1 MFSNP
6 SPRPSG
12 PKAIPHQTIDVESL
26 KLPPLQRVIA
36 PSHTSTMSSPLLHPA
51 SESTRLPFSPKGS
64 PTVHSNGS
72 PKIYSNGSPT
82 IYPKEYPSASHM
94 PSHVPSHMGSHNI
107 PRMGSQ
113 GFPTSNT
120 LEKDLSMGASTMELF
135 LDGDLET
142 YDTLRSVRILSH
154 SPSPKSSLPAGV
166 QQHVAETIPPDTSAE
181 TPIEDVNKEDPLAL
195 PPLEVVSRGDT
206 MESLGLPCVL
216 EQREEDEAL
225 LDALMKKMDQI
236 SDESKQVGE
245 SGNVVEEMDGNAELL
260 VEDQDVESSQKKG
273 ESAVSTIRTAK
284 STKRRAINAAD
295 YDFSADEE
303 IMETDRDS
311 VMFQSH
317 RGDSSITQLSYHSS
331 AKQSQLY
338 PEDYQSTESSRRDT
352 VRRSGTD
359 QTLPTGAAQFST
371 INKR

>member
-1 MFSNP
+1 M
-6 SPRPSG
+6 
-12 PKAIPHQTIDVESL
+12 A
-26 KLPPLQRVIA
+26 
-36 PSHTSTMSSPLLHPA
+36 
-51 SESTRLPFSPKGS
+51 
-64 PTVHSNGS
+64 
-72 PKIYSNGSPT
+72 
-82 IYPKEYPSASHM
+82 
-94 PSHVPSHMGSHNI
+94 SHMGSHNI
-107 PRMGSQ
+107 PRVGSQ

-154 SPSPKSSLPAGV
+154 SPSPKSPLPAGM

-216 EQREEDEAL
+216 EQREENEAFM
-225 LDALMKKMDQI
+225 DALIKNKDQVAE
-236 SDESKQVGE
+236 ESKQAG
-245 SGNVVEEMDGNAELL
+245 EMDGNAELL
-260 VEDQDVESSQKKG
+260 VEDHDVESFQKKG

-311 VMFQSH
+311 VMLKSPG
-317 RGDSSITQLSYHSS
+317 GDSSITQLSYHSS
-331 AKQSQLY
+331 AKQSRLY
-338 PEDYQSTESSRRDT
+338 PEDYQSTESGRRDT
-352 VRRSGTD
+352 IRCSDTD
-359 QTLPTGAAQFST
+359 QTLPTGAVQHSSLSQC
-371 INKR
+371 

>member
-1 MFSNP
+1 
-6 SPRPSG
+6 
-12 PKAIPHQTIDVESL
+12 
-26 KLPPLQRVIA
+26 
-36 PSHTSTMSSPLLHPA
+36 
-51 SESTRLPFSPKGS
+51 
-64 PTVHSNGS
+64 
-72 PKIYSNGSPT
+72 
-82 IYPKEYPSASHM
+82 
-94 PSHVPSHMGSHNI
+94 
-107 PRMGSQ
+107 
-113 GFPTSNT
+113 
-120 LEKDLSMGASTMELF
+120 
-135 LDGDLET
+135 
-142 YDTLRSVRILSH
+142 
-154 SPSPKSSLPAGV
+154 
-166 QQHVAETIPPDTSAE
+166 
-181 TPIEDVNKEDPLAL
+181 
-195 PPLEVVSRGDT
+195 
-206 MESLGLPCVL
+206 
-216 EQREEDEAL
+216 
-225 LDALMKKMDQI
+225 MKKIDQI
-236 SDESKQVGE
+236 SDESKQMGE

-311 VMFQSH
+311 VMSQSH